1 MYHLIGNFGVLA
13 LVKFLTAKLEW
24 AETDDTIVSHKN
36 TIPDMSAIRRLL
48 VIGLGNPGAEY
59 RDTFHSA
66 GNIVLE
72 SLQRKFPADLSKFE
86 SQRHGKKAVLT
97 SIGPKYTL
105 LQSPSVMNISG
116 PWLAK
121 AYKEYLV
128 DNNLTPAEVG
138 LVLVHDDLEEDL
150 GAIKIRPWD
159 RSPRGHNGVK
169 SVHKSLQFEKQ
180 NPWARITVGI
190 GRPVSRD
197 PEDVAKFV
205 LGKISKHSKAILE
218 EKGSS
223 ALYQALAELETQWE
237 AERAQ

>member
-1 MYHLIGNFGVLA
+1 
-13 LVKFLTAKLEW
+13 
-24 AETDDTIVSHKN
+24 
-36 TIPDMSAIRRLL
+36 MSAIRRLL

-72 SLQRKFPADLSKFE
+72 SLQRKFPTELSKFE

-97 SIGPKYTL
+97 STGPKYTL

-150 GAIKIRPWD
+150 GAVKIRPWD

-169 SVHKSLQFEKQ
+169 SVHKSLQFDKQ
-180 NPWARITVGI
+180 TPWARITVGI

-197 PEDVAKFV
+197 PEDVANFV
-205 LGKISKHSKAILE
+205 LGKISRHNKAILE
-218 EKGSS
+218 ENGSS
-223 ALYQALAELETQWE
+223 ALYQALAELETNWE